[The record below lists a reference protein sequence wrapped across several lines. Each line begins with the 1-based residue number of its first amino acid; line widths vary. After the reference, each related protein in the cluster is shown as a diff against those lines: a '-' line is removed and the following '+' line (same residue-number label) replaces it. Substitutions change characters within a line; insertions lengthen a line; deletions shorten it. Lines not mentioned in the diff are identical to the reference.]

1 MGFDPVPWFVEGG
14 AQHSAQ
20 VARTMAWYCTGGME
34 GVATATDLR
43 VLALSTPG
51 TRVRVMPGA
60 CCILNRALGGESES
74 YVGKMRT
81 QDDTIEIP
89 ASGAG
94 GPRTHLIVA
103 RVENPNISGEPWAAA
118 PDVEDGPYIYPRVIP
133 DVPIGIRSVHELG
146 LAYSAITLGRV
157 VVPASTATITQAM
170 LTDLRT
176 VANPLTGMQPPPGEG
191 GDNDGGDDGPIIV
204 IPGPDGDNDGDN
216 PGGDPLESTAT
227 TMINWPFNAV
237 WNLTIPAW
245 ANTMDITAE
254 IQNVQTFGGTV
265 LGLIRLLIA
274 GIAQAAKPFAANN
287 PSGDYGRTT
296 IPLNYPNLPVPQAIR
311 GTTQVVRLQSQVTQ
325 AISAAKVIA
334 TKSTTVKVAVK
345 FKQQPAL
352 SA

>member
-14 AQHSAQ
+14 AQHSAD

-43 VLALSTPG
+43 VLALATPG
-51 TRVRVMPGA
+51 TRVRVMPGS
-60 CCILNRALGGESES
+60 CCVLNRALGGESES
-74 YVGKMRT
+74 YVGKMRV

-103 RVENPNISGEPWAAA
+103 RVENPYISGEPWPAA
-118 PDVEDGPYIYPRVIP
+118 PDVEDGPYIYPRIVP
-133 DVPIGIRSVHELG
+133 DVPIGCRSVHELG
-146 LAYSAITLGRV
+146 LGYSAITLARV
-157 VVPASTATITQAM
+157 AVPASTATITQAM

-176 VANPLTGMQPPPGEG
+176 VANPVTGTQPPPGEPGDNNG
-191 GDNDGGDDGPIIV
+191 GDPGPIVI
-204 IPGPDGDNDGDN
+204 IPGPPGDNDGDN
-216 PGGDPLESTAT
+216 GAGDPLESTAT

-237 WNLTIPAW
+237 WNLQIPAW
-245 ANTMDITAE
+245 ANTMDMTVD

-265 LGLIRLLIA
+265 LGLIRMLIA
-274 GIAQAAKPFAANN
+274 GVAQAAKSFAANN
-287 PSGDYGRTT
+287 PTGNYGRTT
-296 IPLNYPNLPVPQAIR
+296 IALNYPNMPIAEEIR
-311 GTTQVVRLQSQVTQ
+311 GTTQVVRLQAQVTQ
-325 AISAAKVIA
+325 AIVAAKVIA
-334 TKSTTVKVAVK
+334 TKSTTVKAVVK